1 MWPQVVTQTTGPYK
15 ATSGNRATDF
25 DIGTLGCSMIL
36 DQDLALHQS
45 PALDISR
52 TGWGDNLFSPFL
64 TTLISPD
71 MPFYPAGE
79 SFCLSLSS
87 TSPLCISHHNGT

>member
-36 DQDLALHQS
+36 DQDLALHHRA
-45 PALDISR
+45 ALDISVDWV
-52 TGWGDNLFSPFL
+52 GGQSLQP
-64 TTLISPD
+64 IPH
-71 MPFYPAGE
+71 YPH
-79 SFCLSLSS
+79 LSRYAVHS
-87 TSPLCISHHNGT
+87 GR